1 MPWSMPSHDP
11 SGGTGQIPP
20 ARRGAMLIR
29 GVCALAC
36 ALAAGGLAHAQ
47 TTGGKGAA
55 YYLLLTMGAVQE
67 CIAADDLL
75 RKSCARVRGQ
85 LPDKTRTYCELPAT
99 PFEARTARAYAAFKE
114 TFRAEIKENEADFAE
129 VLRRAQESFDKQ
141 YARTRAGTISMM
153 DLDSLSRVLA
163 DRCRRVEH
171 DGLAPKPLRA
181 PVGGLR

>member
-1 MPWSMPSHDP
+1 MPWSMPSPEP
-11 SGGTGQIPP
+11 SGGAGQIPP
-20 ARRGAMLIR
+20 ASSGAMLIR
-29 GVCALAC
+29 CVWALAC

-47 TTGGKGAA
+47 TSSGTGAA
-55 YYLLLTMGAVQE
+55 SYLLLTMGAVQE

-129 VLRRAQESFDKQ
+129 VLRRARESFDKQ

-153 DLDSLSRVLA
+153 DLESLSRVLA

-171 DGLAPKPLRA
+171 GWLAPKPLRA
-181 PVGGLR
+181 PAGGLR